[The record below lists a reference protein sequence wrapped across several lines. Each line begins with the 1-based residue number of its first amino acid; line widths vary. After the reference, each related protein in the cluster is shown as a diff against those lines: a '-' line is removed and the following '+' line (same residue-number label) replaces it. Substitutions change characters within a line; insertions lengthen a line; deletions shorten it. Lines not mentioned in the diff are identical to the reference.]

1 MADRRQSRLFWRSDD
16 EKALPPALR
25 EAIETY
31 NATPVEARPAVL
43 DRLMSDHRDQVIEYQ
58 KMRKELDRGR

>member
-1 MADRRQSRLFWRSDD
+1 MAFWRSDD
-16 EKALPPALR
+16 EKALSPALR

-43 DRLMSDHRDQVIEYQ
+43 DRLMSAHRDQVIEFQ
-58 KMRKELDRGR
+58 KTRKELDRGR